1 MDIQSNGYYTEIL
14 NRVSPAIKLMARAIK
29 NGSDPGN
36 YDIPITASIRKM
48 QQDGVDVGRMKA
60 YLSDAIDYTLIDN
73 PSIQDKD
80 YKIQNRLTVLINRNV
95 DYQTSLD
102 KGNGLTR

>member
-14 NRVSPAIKLMARAIK
+14 NRVSPAIKLMAKAIQK
-29 NGSDPGN
+29 GSDPSN

-80 YKIQNRLTVLINRNV
+80 YKIQNYLTRLVNRNV

>member
-1 MDIQSNGYYTEIL
+1 MDIQSNGYYIDIV
-14 NRVSPAIKLMARAIK
+14 NRVKPAIKSMAAAIQ
-29 NGSDPGN
+29 NGSDPTN

-60 YLSDAIDYTLIDN
+60 YLSDAVDYVFIDN

-80 YKIQNRLTVLINRNV
+80 YKIQNHLTRLINRNV